1 MEMHVEGM
9 RQPTHTHEELT
20 KEWSIFF
27 WCVVVVVVALVIFY
41 SFCFIVRLE

>member
-27 WCVVVVVVALVIFY
+27 GAL
-41 SFCFIVRLE
+41 LLLLLLL